1 MSTQTPEKSAVL
13 TATAPAPPQ
22 KDIGADVIE
31 NNIESIEHMK
41 TEMEKLK
48 IDEQQ
53 TQLIDLSVNNQKTNA
68 DNHNNLNT
76 KLDTTKEMIYATPLR
91 KLDRPKVKASTNHD
105 PKPNNRDEMTN
116 GTTTTAVNTTE
127 DRHILN
133 FLKDTSKLQKKLQ
146 RSGCGSGNNSSGD
159 SDYGKENFS
168 SLAQEQHFVNLV
180 QQNVIGYS
188 ENATHETDSTNND
201 DETAPKGDAPFS
213 VDGVPDLVP
222 VNGTSEYLPK
232 ISEVFI
238 KREWIIKL
246 IALSLEQRLSKQTK
260 LTSMALGDEA
270 VGESRKKS
278 TSSRMQQKATTQQ
291 TGVFILGSNG
301 SGKTSIC
308 KRIVNGTTGTQDDG
322 DSANQSKNSDDISSE
337 TSTTAFDTT
346 LMDTTSLVQP
356 NEEAKNT
363 STSSQANTNEHIENS
378 EEKSAK
384 TQMLRQNSEANKS
397 GAKSSNRD
405 STYDTYPPSQKTNDP
420 KASEQNPCYTPTK
433 SKTSRGSS
441 KIPVKIGNKSGSPS
455 ISNTKE
461 TPNTSPAKK
470 STENK
475 LIIQTSEKNE
485 PNKEPDI
492 EIEYE
497 NVEIRKKSDEPK
509 TDEKSEERKVDKEI
523 ENDHPQPPP
532 KTKSCLQTIA
542 DEYFAI
548 LTQNPEIMDSLNAD
562 NIEKN
567 PDECFKKAIL
577 YPFLELQ
584 PPKSALL
591 FLVDS
596 IDEHYLNEEENV
608 MSTLKGSTLNRS
620 RTIVELLANNFHLM
634 PKWLFLVCTAKRQN
648 KHIVKRFNGFKK
660 IALDDLRKSHVVKDV
675 QEYIIARLNADFKG
689 QIQFSADIIDCLN
702 QLYIKSNGSIL
713 YLEKVLSGIRE
724 NVFSFREIK
733 LIPCTLNGL
742 YLYICQKSFNKK
754 QYTKIRPILNILL
767 ACSDFVE
774 LTFVLNCLRTHNY
787 TIDEPEFDKR
797 IDAMKYVLTFN
808 DDRTK
813 VKIFHNSFSDW
824 LSDVKFS
831 TKKFLCSVT
840 EGHAMISMYYTLVSD
855 TLCPNQVLRY
865 FGHLIK
871 CDEYA
876 KGKNIN
882 LDLILILLESKANL
896 VDCFYI
902 NALNCC
908 AACELDYKQTYC
920 MIPRMRTTI
929 ERFLN
934 KALCDDVLDFI
945 GDFFKPSLPTNTK
958 ILKLLIETGIN
969 NADCQFSYDSLITSP
984 VTEDNNDEL
993 AKLLINSEKS
1003 CQRNNNNNKDTAD
1016 VDVNEYQEIVSPPM
1030 SPTNHKHNRGD
1041 NDECSNDLAHQ
1052 HQLLSCGKA
1061 LIHLLANE
1069 GNVAMLKRALNAC
1082 KKDGNGL
1089 ATIDLEVEDECG
1101 QTALNIAARNGH
1113 FEIVELLLSLR
1124 YVCTSTHQIKH
1135 VSVNH
1140 ADRDGWTPLRSASW
1154 GGHTDIVKLLI
1165 KHPEIQI
1172 DLSDKE
1178 QRTALRAASWSG
1190 HEDILKALINAGA
1203 DVNSV
1208 DRQGRTS
1215 LIAASYMG
1223 HYEIVEILLENGADV
1238 NHLDI
1243 DGRSALCVAALC
1255 GSSGYSRVISIL
1267 LEYHANADQ
1276 QDNDG
1281 MSSLLV
1287 SAFEGNAEVCEL
1299 LLENGADPDLSD
1311 NMGRTPLWAA
1321 CTKGHA
1327 NIVKLLLFWGC
1338 SIDCM
1343 DQEGRTVLSI
1353 AAAQGNP
1360 ESVRQLLDR
1369 GLDETHRDNAG
1380 WTALHYGAFEGYE
1393 DVCLQLIEAG
1403 AKIYECDNEGK
1414 NALHIAAQEGR
1425 TNVIEALVT
1434 ATNVCIDQ
1442 KAHDGKTAFRLACC
1456 EGNIECIDALIK
1468 YGCDVNL
1475 RDADGRPTLYI
1486 LALENNVGVAKY
1498 LLEHSNININLPDN
1512 EGRTPL
1518 HVAAWQGHLEMVELL
1533 VAQGCADVNAMDLD
1547 FRTPLHS
1554 CAWQGNDRVMEML
1567 LFYGASCDHACKQ
1580 GATALGISAQEGH
1593 EKCVSILLQYG
1604 ANPNKSDLC
1613 GRTPIKLALKSNN
1626 YSILKLLENALK
1638 NEGLKQ
1644 QKQRN
1649 AAHKILQSPP
1659 EKKAPNGTV
1668 FYENTMRSDAS
1679 SNNAKFN
1686 RKSVISSHS
1695 TGSSNNET
1703 TGASSST
1710 NKNYQASQSSSKPA
1724 QQQQLPGNYRSSMSS
1739 HSDIFMK
1746 ADEQKI
1752 NFDLSDMGCMS
1763 PLYATPPISP
1773 SSDNGPNFEDQFET
1787 PTAIFAA
1794 HNAEN
1799 NDHFARD
1806 THMRI
1811 ILGNNKEASQPSKKS
1826 LKRSGITTNPAV
1838 RLLRN
1843 RFDSA
1848 AQLIRRT
1855 NNMLSSSSSNNEGS
1869 SSIGVKSG
1877 TFQWRK
1883 ESQM

>member
-1 MSTQTPEKSAVL
+1 MSTQTPEKATVL
-13 TATAPAPPQ
+13 TATAPIPQQ
-22 KDIGADVIE
+22 KDIAADVIE
-31 NNIESIEHMK
+31 NNIESIEHVK

-48 IDEQQ
+48 IDEQH
-53 TQLIDLSVNNQKTNA
+53 TQLIDLSVDNQKASNT
-68 DNHNNLNT
+68 DNHNNLNK
-76 KLDTTKEMIYATPLR
+76 KLDATAKETIYATPLR
-91 KLDRPKVKASTNHD
+91 KLDRPKVKTGANHD
-105 PKPNNRDEMTN
+105 SKPNNNDEPTN
-116 GTTTTAVNTTE
+116 GTAATTASTTTTTTE

-159 SDYGKENFS
+159 SDYGKANFS

-188 ENATHETDSTNND
+188 ENSATHETDTTNND
-201 DETAPKGDAPFS
+201 DDTAPKGDAPLGR
-213 VDGVPDLVP
+213 DGDAPDLRLVP
-222 VNGTSEYLPK
+222 SVNGTTSEYLPK

-246 IALSLEQRLSKQTK
+246 IALCVEQRLSKQTK

-270 VGESRKKS
+270 MAESHKKS
-278 TSSRMQQKATTQQ
+278 TSSRMQQKAAAQHS
-291 TGVFILGSNG
+291 GVFLLGSNG

-308 KRIVNGTTGTQDDG
+308 KRIINGNTGTQGMLNRKLLCCYFINTQNSECHSLSTFIRCIVMQILSHSTLLSNKDDG
-322 DSANQSKNSDDISSE
+322 DGANQSKNSNDLSSE
-337 TSTTAFDTT
+337 TSTTALDTT

-356 NEEAKNT
+356 NEVAKDA
-363 STSSQANTNEHIENS
+363 STSSSAGLQTHPERIENG
-378 EEKSAK
+378 EKTAAA
-384 TQMLRQNSEANKS
+384 TQMLRQNSETNKS
-397 GAKSSNRD
+397 GAKSGNRD

-420 KASEQNPCYTPTK
+420 KPSEQSQCYTPTK

-455 ISNTKE
+455 ITNAKDQ

-470 STENK
+470 STETK
-475 LIIQTSEKNE
+475 SIPQSADKNE
-485 PNKEPDI
+485 SNKDADI

-497 NVEIRKKSDEPK
+497 NIEIRKKCDEPK
-509 TDEKSEERKVDKEI
+509 IDAKPAEVKMNAET

-608 MSTLKGSTLNRS
+608 MSTLKGSTMNRS
-620 RTIVELLANNFHLM
+620 RTIAELLANNFHLI
-634 PKWLFLVCTAKRQN
+634 PKWLFLVCTAKRQSR
-648 KHIVKRFNGFKK
+648 HIVKKFNGFKK

-754 QYTKIRPILNILL
+754 QYSKIRPILNILL

-787 TIDEPEFDKR
+787 TIDETEFDKR

-808 DDRTK
+808 ADKTK

-831 TKKFLCSVT
+831 TKKFLCSVN

-920 MIPRMRTTI
+920 MMPRMRITI

-945 GDFFKPSLPTNTK
+945 SDFFKPSLPTNTK
-958 ILKLLIETGIN
+958 VLKLLIETGIN

-1003 CQRNNNNNKDTAD
+1003 CQRNNSKDAADD

-1030 SPTNHKHNRGD
+1030 SPTNHKHKHD
-1041 NDECSNDLAHQ
+1041 NDECSDDLAHQ

-1135 VSVNH
+1135 VNVNH

-1154 GGHTDIVKLLI
+1154 GK
-1165 KHPEIQI
+1165 EI
-1172 DLSDKE
+1172 
-1178 QRTALRAASWSG
+1178 RT
-1190 HEDILKALINAGA
+1190 
-1203 DVNSV
+1203 
-1208 DRQGRTS
+1208 
-1215 LIAASYMG
+1215 
-1223 HYEIVEILLENGADV
+1223 
-1238 NHLDI
+1238 
-1243 DGRSALCVAALC
+1243 
-1255 GSSGYSRVISIL
+1255 
-1267 LEYHANADQ
+1267 
-1276 QDNDG
+1276 
-1281 MSSLLV
+1281 
-1287 SAFEGNAEVCEL
+1287 
-1299 LLENGADPDLSD
+1299 
-1311 NMGRTPLWAA
+1311 
-1321 CTKGHA
+1321 
-1327 NIVKLLLFWGC
+1327 
-1338 SIDCM
+1338 
-1343 DQEGRTVLSI
+1343 
-1353 AAAQGNP
+1353 
-1360 ESVRQLLDR
+1360 
-1369 GLDETHRDNAG
+1369 
-1380 WTALHYGAFEGYE
+1380 
-1393 DVCLQLIEAG
+1393 
-1403 AKIYECDNEGK
+1403 
-1414 NALHIAAQEGR
+1414 
-1425 TNVIEALVT
+1425 
-1434 ATNVCIDQ
+1434 
-1442 KAHDGKTAFRLACC
+1442 
-1456 EGNIECIDALIK
+1456 
-1468 YGCDVNL
+1468 
-1475 RDADGRPTLYI
+1475 
-1486 LALENNVGVAKY
+1486 
-1498 LLEHSNININLPDN
+1498 
-1512 EGRTPL
+1512 
-1518 HVAAWQGHLEMVELL
+1518 
-1533 VAQGCADVNAMDLD
+1533 
-1547 FRTPLHS
+1547 
-1554 CAWQGNDRVMEML
+1554 
-1567 LFYGASCDHACKQ
+1567 
-1580 GATALGISAQEGH
+1580 
-1593 EKCVSILLQYG
+1593 
-1604 ANPNKSDLC
+1604 
-1613 GRTPIKLALKSNN
+1613 
-1626 YSILKLLENALK
+1626 
-1638 NEGLKQ
+1638 
-1644 QKQRN
+1644 
-1649 AAHKILQSPP
+1649 
-1659 EKKAPNGTV
+1659 
-1668 FYENTMRSDAS
+1668 
-1679 SNNAKFN
+1679 
-1686 RKSVISSHS
+1686 
-1695 TGSSNNET
+1695 
-1703 TGASSST
+1703 
-1710 NKNYQASQSSSKPA
+1710 
-1724 QQQQLPGNYRSSMSS
+1724 
-1739 HSDIFMK
+1739 
-1746 ADEQKI
+1746 
-1752 NFDLSDMGCMS
+1752 
-1763 PLYATPPISP
+1763 
-1773 SSDNGPNFEDQFET
+1773 
-1787 PTAIFAA
+1787 
-1794 HNAEN
+1794 
-1799 NDHFARD
+1799 HF
-1806 THMRI
+1806 I
-1811 ILGNNKEASQPSKKS
+1811 
-1826 LKRSGITTNPAV
+1826 
-1838 RLLRN
+1838 
-1843 RFDSA
+1843 
-1848 AQLIRRT
+1848 
-1855 NNMLSSSSSNNEGS
+1855 
-1869 SSIGVKSG
+1869 
-1877 TFQWRK
+1877 
-1883 ESQM
+1883 